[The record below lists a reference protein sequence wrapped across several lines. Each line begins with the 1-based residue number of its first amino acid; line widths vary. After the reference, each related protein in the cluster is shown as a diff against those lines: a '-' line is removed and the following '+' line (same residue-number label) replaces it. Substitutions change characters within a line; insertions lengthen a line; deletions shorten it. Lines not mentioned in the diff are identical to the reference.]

1 MKKLTKGT
9 GLKARFT
16 SAQWQSAASPW
27 VTVTVMV
34 TGYVNGVFMKR

>member
-9 GLKARFT
+9 GLKARFI

-27 VTVTVMV
+27 VTVM
-34 TGYVNGVFMKR
+34 GYVNGVFMKR